1 MFVGCGNNGGTGKIG
16 LTTISHTAAW
26 TSSGA
31 AINTGG
37 TVLDCRASPF
47 NNKIAVDIS
56 NQVTIYDSALANPVT
71 RTAGSTTYSKLV
83 WDPLADFLM
92 YIDTNGNQLFSL
104 NVGTG
109 TPTQALVA
117 TSTLFACDFS
127 PNGKYI
133 ATGGNEKKLF
143 LLDSTRML
151 TETWLTSDII
161 KGIAMT
167 KDVNTKLFVG
177 DILG

>member
-31 AINTGG
+31 AITLGG
-37 TVLDCRASPF
+37 AVFDCRASPF

-56 NQVTIYDSALANPVT
+56 NRVTIYDSALTNPVP
-71 RTAGSTTYSKLV
+71 RTAGFTAYSKLV

-104 NVGTG
+104 NVATG
-109 TPTQALVA
+109 TPTQALA
-117 TSTLFACDFS
+117 TGNTLFACDFS

-151 TETWLTSDII
+151 TETWLTSDQI

-167 KDVNTKLFVG
+167 KDENTKLFVG